1 MLPPASY
8 WLNICSDIRK
18 REHECWKSCSLEVVY
33 ETSTKP
39 NGAKAEFNN
48 CLIYIPHTR
57 KNTVIGLDYVEHEE
71 LNN

>member
-18 REHECWKSCSLEVVY
+18 RDHECCKSRLLEVVVC

-39 NGAKAEFNN
+39 NSAKAVNP
-48 CLIYIPHTR
+48 L
-57 KNTVIGLDYVEHEE
+57 
-71 LNN
+71 